1 MQKQQYTWTFLIITC
16 IITICNVHSKDIIC
30 NFNNNKINDSITP
43 STQKIIIDDQL
54 GNYTIYLSPT
64 SNLNMLYSSS
74 YRILHNNIWYDN
86 TNNGKYKL
94 NLQNVTTIIK
104 LDLEAVVIA

>member
-43 STQKIIIDDQL
+43 SAQKIIIDDQL

-74 YRILHNNIWYDN
+74 YRLLHNNIWYDN
-86 TNNGKYKL
+86 TNNGKYKE
-94 NLQNVTTIIK
+94 K
-104 LDLEAVVIA
+104 LEAQTEMQKQKTKCCRKG

>member
-1 MQKQQYTWTFLIITC
+1 MQKQQYTWTFLIITF

-43 STQKIIIDDQL
+43 SAQKIIIDDQL

-64 SNLNMLYSSS
+64 SNLNM
-74 YRILHNNIWYDN
+74 
-86 TNNGKYKL
+86 
-94 NLQNVTTIIK
+94 V
-104 LDLEAVVIA
+104 

>member
-1 MQKQQYTWTFLIITC
+1 MQKQQYTWTFLIITF

-43 STQKIIIDDQL
+43 SAQKIIIDDQL

-74 YRILHNNIWYDN
+74 YRILHNNIY
-86 TNNGKYKL
+86 
-94 NLQNVTTIIK
+94 
-104 LDLEAVVIA
+104 

>member
-43 STQKIIIDDQL
+43 SAQKIIIDDQL

-86 TNNGKYKL
+86 TNNGKYKF
-94 NLQNVTTIIK
+94 QAGGHPSASHTCPRHAET
-104 LDLEAVVIA
+104 